1 MANIYSNGK
10 NSFYVPAKKT
20 FVETICVTL
29 SPFLFQVWPALSMHC
44 LLWKR
49 IKRLLPPPAS
59 TLLPH
64 FHTTSTPVGAMG
76 IFFQRT
82 HLTRET
88 QNSKRTWLENDEDD
102 DKRTMIDENKDYD
115 CEVFNDDPKYNK
127 MQEDHDIIIWKKL
140 F

>member
-1 MANIYSNGK
+1 
-10 NSFYVPAKKT
+10 
-20 FVETICVTL
+20 
-29 SPFLFQVWPALSMHC
+29 
-44 LLWKR
+44 
-49 IKRLLPPPAS
+49 
-59 TLLPH
+59 
-64 FHTTSTPVGAMG
+64 MG

-115 CEVFNDDPKYNK
+115 CEVFNDDPKY

-140 F
+140 FWHSVYILCHVSLLQ

>member
-1 MANIYSNGK
+1 MAGSQY
-10 NSFYVPAKKT
+10 A
-20 FVETICVTL
+20 L
-29 SPFLFQVWPALSMHC
+29 PALETDKTAPSTSCFHS
-44 LLWKR
+44 
-49 IKRLLPPPAS
+49 AS
-59 TLLPH
+59 TLPH

-115 CEVFNDDPKYNK
+115 CEVSNDDPK
-127 MQEDHDIIIWKKL
+127 
-140 F
+140 

>member
-1 MANIYSNGK
+1 
-10 NSFYVPAKKT
+10 
-20 FVETICVTL
+20 
-29 SPFLFQVWPALSMHC
+29 
-44 LLWKR
+44 
-49 IKRLLPPPAS
+49 
-59 TLLPH
+59 
-64 FHTTSTPVGAMG
+64 MG

-140 F
+140 FWHSVYILCHVSLLQ